1 MTLGTSERSFGRSVN
16 RSVGLSA
23 CRSLGAVLLAVV
35 CASCALQA
43 QSTLTVAAAA
53 NLQSAV
59 KEIAEKFEKQS
70 GMHVALVFG
79 SSGNLTTQIEN
90 GAPYDVFLSADM
102 SYPER
107 LAGEG
112 LGTRE
117 SLRRYAVGKLV
128 LWVKKDSRIDLE
140 RLGERALLD
149 PAVHKIAIA
158 NPAHAPYGA
167 AAVAYLKTAKLRDQV
182 NDKLVLGED
191 VTQTAQFVISGNAQ
205 VGIIPLSLA
214 LAPKMMESGS
224 YYALKNAPMVEQG
237 AIVLSKAAD
246 KTAAGKFL
254 EFMRS
259 PDATAILQR
268 YGYDL
273 PGAKP

>member
-1 MTLGTSERSFGRSVN
+1 MTPVTQK
-16 RSVGLSA
+16 RSVGLSV
-23 CRSLGAVLLAVV
+23 CRSVGAVLLAVI
-35 CASCALQA
+35 CASCALRA

-53 NLQSAV
+53 NLQPAV

-70 GMHVALVFG
+70 GTHIALVFG

-107 LAGEG
+107 LASEG

-128 LWVKKDSRIDLE
+128 LWVKKDSHIDLE

-167 AAVAYLKTAKLRDQV
+167 AAVAYLKTANLRDQV

-191 VTQTAQFVISGNAQ
+191 VAQAAQFVISGNAQ

-214 LAPKMMESGS
+214 LAPKMLETGT
-224 YYALKNAPMVEQG
+224 YHALKNAPTVEQG

-246 KTAAGKFL
+246 KSAAAKFL
-254 EFMRS
+254 EFIGS
-259 PDATAILQR
+259 PDAIAILQR
-268 YGYDL
+268 YGYDI

>member
-1 MTLGTSERSFGRSVN
+1 MTRGTRN
-16 RSVGLSA
+16 RSVGREVNRIS
-23 CRSLGAVLLAVV
+23 RSVCGCVGLALIVILAGSSLLA
-35 CASCALQA
+35 QT
-43 QSTLTVAAAA
+43 TLTVAAAA
-53 NLQSAV
+53 NLQPAV
-59 KEIAEKFEKQS
+59 KEIAEKFEKQ
-70 GMHVALVFG
+70 GGTHVALVFG

-90 GAPYDVFLSADM
+90 GAPYDLFLSADM

-112 LGTRE
+112 LGRRE

-158 NPAHAPYGA
+158 NPAHAPYGV
-167 AAVAYLKTAKLRDQV
+167 AAVAYLKAANLRDQV

-191 VTQTAQFVISGNAQ
+191 VAQTAQFVISGNAQ

-214 LAPKMMESGS
+214 LAPKMVESGT

-246 KTAAGKFL
+246 KAAAGKFL

-259 PDATAILQR
+259 SDATAILQR

>member
-1 MTLGTSERSFGRSVN
+1 MTRVTGK
-16 RSVGLSA
+16 RSVGLSVS
-23 CRSLGAVLLAVV
+23 RSIGRAWLGLMATALIVV
-35 CASCALQA
+35 SAGIPLVA
-43 QSTLTVAAAA
+43 QRSLTVAAAA

-59 KEIAEKFEKQS
+59 KEIAEKFEKQ
-70 GMHVALVFG
+70 GGTHVSLVFG

-107 LAGEG
+107 LASGG
-112 LGTRE
+112 LGIRE
-117 SLRRYAVGKLV
+117 SLQRYAVGKLV
-128 LWVKKDSRIDLE
+128 LWVTNDSHIDLE
-140 RLGERALLD
+140 RLGEHPLLD

-167 AAVAYLKTAKLRDQV
+167 AAVAYLKTANLHDQV
-182 NDKLVLGED
+182 NDKQVLGED
-191 VTQTAQFVISGNAQ
+191 VAQTAQFVISGNAQ

-214 LAPKMMESGS
+214 LAPKMLETGT
-224 YYALKNAPMVEQG
+224 YYALKNAPTVEQG
-237 AIVLSKAAD
+237 AIVLSKTAD
-246 KTAAGKFL
+246 KRAAGKFL
-254 EFMRS
+254 EFMKS
-259 PDATAILQR
+259 PDARAILQR